1 MLVNQNTD
9 SPRWSYTLSLLS
21 PLSSAIKVATA
32 PTAEQIAFS
41 AASKHPP
48 PDLKQII
55 IDKAP
60 IVLYNKIGLFNF
72 STYVGSAM
80 SIYGFAA
87 LSRKVGW
94 TGTVVAWTAIS
105 LIGSVLCFF
114 MYRPLRKHN
123 LSEENNI
130 QVKTK

>member
-1 MLVNQNTD
+1 
-9 SPRWSYTLSLLS
+9 
-21 PLSSAIKVATA
+21 
-32 PTAEQIAFS
+32 
-41 AASKHPP
+41 
-48 PDLKQII
+48 
-55 IDKAP
+55 
-60 IVLYNKIGLFNF
+60 
-72 STYVGSAM
+72 M

-105 LIGSVLCFF
+105 LLGTVFCFF